1 MGLGKT
7 LQVIAFLLSEAEEG
21 YGHDYFALIVCPSSL
36 VYNWKNEIERFAPQL
51 SAVTVTGSAAQR
63 QALIHNARQEEILI
77 TSYELLRRDLAYYEN
92 CQFGYQIIDE
102 AQYIK
107 NHNTKAARAVKEI
120 QADFKVALTGTPI
133 ENRLSELWSIFDYL
147 MPGFLYPYKRFRE
160 ELEIPIVSNKER
172 EPAERLQKMIRPFVL
187 RRLKKI
193 GRASC
198 RERV

>member
-77 TSYELLRRDLAYYEN
+77 TS
-92 CQFGYQIIDE
+92 
-102 AQYIK
+102 
-107 NHNTKAARAVKEI
+107 
-120 QADFKVALTGTPI
+120 
-133 ENRLSELWSIFDYL
+133 
-147 MPGFLYPYKRFRE
+147 
-160 ELEIPIVSNKER
+160 
-172 EPAERLQKMIRPFVL
+172 
-187 RRLKKI
+187 
-193 GRASC
+193 
-198 RERV
+198 